1 MSSRSSTRSGSDAS
15 VPPIDDNGPSRAYNI
30 LRPMLHRHYDIKSA
44 DDQPLFYGEVSEFT
58 PSKPDLILYAGANG
72 QAPVVAVSKF
82 QKMSGSCKL
91 GLGDPDDINSVKWE
105 DMTREVI
112 YKSRYRIETTIQHQF
127 ARTEGERR
135 SFLWKRTRSVGVD
148 DSAPSKWTTQNY
160 KLVDEQ
166 TEQIVAVFT
175 GTKRPG
181 KVGKLQIR
189 AEYGTDFDRMVLISC
204 LSLCEKARRRRHG
217 AGSGGGG

>member
-1 MSSRSSTRSGSDAS
+1 MSSRRSTHSESEAS
-15 VPPIDDNGPSRAYNI
+15 EPPIDENGPSRVYNI
-30 LRPMLHRHYDIKSA
+30 TKPMLRRHYDIKST
-44 DDQPLFYGEVSEFT
+44 DDKPLFYGEVSELT
-58 PSKPDLILYAGANG
+58 PNKPDLILHAGASIE
-72 QAPVVAVSKF
+72 APVVAVSKF
-82 QKMSGSCKL
+82 QKMSGGCKL
-91 GLGDPDDINSVKWE
+91 GLGNPDDINSMKWE

-112 YKSRYRIETTIQHQF
+112 YKSKYRIELSIQDQS
-127 ARTEGERR
+127 ARVEGERR
-135 SFLWKRTRSVGVD
+135 SFLWKRTRNVGVE
-148 DSAPSKWTTQNY
+148 DSSPSRWTTQNY
-160 KLVDEQ
+160 KLVDEKTQ
-166 TEQIVAVFT
+166 QVEAVFT